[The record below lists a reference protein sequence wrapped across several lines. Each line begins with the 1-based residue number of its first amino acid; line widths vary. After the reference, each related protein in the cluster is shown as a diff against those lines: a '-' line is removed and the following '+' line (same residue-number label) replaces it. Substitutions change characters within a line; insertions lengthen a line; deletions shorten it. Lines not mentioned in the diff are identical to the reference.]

1 MTDRRRQRA
10 NLDALIDDPT
20 APKALTAAIKRHLD
34 HYDRVVDLR
43 AAIDTDR
50 RALIENL
57 ANARRHEPARVLAAL
72 NGKGKV
78 TVDDVGGTIDL
89 LARSVDLADTRAT
102 VMRRADDLAWAEVER
117 APFIDAID
125 EVLPWIVEHRRS
137 TPWNRAMPE
146 HIAYAWQRAGGN
158 YSWHLPTLPQRHR
171 FTRLDLVRPT
181 EAMRRVWNAIGT
193 DDVVRLDD
201 EGRRQRYRVVAYWD
215 DLDDDAGNGA
225 A

>member
-1 MTDRRRQRA
+1 MTDRRRQRVP
-10 NLDALIDDPT
+10 LDAIVEDPT
-20 APKALTAAIKRHLD
+20 APKALTTAIERHLAA
-34 HYDRVVDLR
+34 YERV
-43 AAIDTDR
+43 AALHADADADR
-50 RALIENL
+50 RHLIDSHT
-57 ANARRHEPARVLAAL
+57 AARRNEPGRILDAL
-72 NGKGKV
+72 KGKAKV
-78 TVDDVGGTIDL
+78 TVDDIGGSIDL
-89 LARSVDLADTRAT
+89 LARATDLAAMRTT
-102 VMRRADDLAWAEVER
+102 IMRRAADLAWAEVER
-117 APFIDAID
+117 EPFVDAID

-137 TPWNRAMPE
+137 TPWNRAMPT

-158 YSWHLPTLPQRHR
+158 YSWHLPTLPKRHR

-181 EAMRRVWNAIGT
+181 EAMRRVWESIGT